1 MDPRFLN
8 SLEGEAEA
16 KVADFLL
23 SSFHSESHSHL
34 VRLLQQ
40 GVHFGGT
47 FRHWE
52 RSYPE
57 IFLIKKMPILNS
69 HGTHQ
74 SCLQ

>member
-1 MDPRFLN
+1 MESDAMDPRFLK
-8 SLEGEAEA
+8 SLDGEAEA

-47 FRHWE
+47 FRHWDGVIPK
-52 RSYPE
+52 S
-57 IFLIKKMPILNS
+57 F
-69 HGTHQ
+69 
-74 SCLQ
+74 